1 MAAPETHGLKT
12 PPRKTRRVL
21 RLIGWN
27 LLLTLAGLALIALIG
42 EVYLRLKRPMM
53 PFTTIYPLHFVP
65 KVGMILKPNVEMR
78 WTNHSDFWTISRTN
92 SLGFLDRE
100 SISSERAAESC
111 HIAMIGDSFVEA
123 REVPIADKFHVRLEE
138 LAARQLPH
146 LDITTSAFG
155 RWNTGQ
161 INQLPYYDE
170 FVRHLSPKLIVLV
183 FVRNDFRDNSPV
195 LSALSAIFHP
205 DRQPFVTATRD
216 ENGTMKLRPPYPDW
230 QRFRLPTPSVSFFMR
245 WSYFVQDV
253 IRFGQGF
260 NRRVSLFMRWSY
272 FVQEVCNNISTLFPF
287 YRDPQLIDWMK
298 LLSGYPDYESLF
310 NGLQVKTWADIDHQF
325 NKKPLLPFFE
335 KELAFTAFALDQF
348 KERTE
353 RDGVS
358 LVILAS
364 YTMGTRGHAFFD
376 HMSALTEARGIPVID
391 EYDYIRR
398 QGAAKRDARW
408 ANDYHWNIQG
418 HQWVAE
424 ALLEYLKEN
433 PEICT
438 KEKTP

>member
-42 EVYLRLKRPMM
+42 EVYLRLKRPMI
-53 PFTTIYPLHFVP
+53 PFSTSSYHLHFVP
-65 KVGMILKPNVEMR
+65 KVGLMLKPNAEVR
-78 WTNHSDFWTISRTN
+78 STNHRDFWTISRTN
-92 SLGFLDRE
+92 SLGFLDRDP
-100 SISSERAAESC
+100 IRSERAAESC

-123 REVPIADKFHVRLEE
+123 REMPIADKFHVRLEE
-138 LAARQLPH
+138 LATQELPH

-155 RWNTGQ
+155 IRNTGQ
-161 INQLPYYDE
+161 INQLSYYDE
-170 FVRHLSPKLIVLV
+170 FARHLSPKLIVLV
-183 FVRNDFRDNSPV
+183 FVTNDFYNNSPI
-195 LSALSAIFHP
+195 LAALKWRVHP
-205 DRQPFVTATRD
+205 DRQPYVTATRD
-216 ENGTMKLRPPYPDW
+216 ENGTIKLQPPHPDY
-230 QRFRLPTPSVSFFMR
+230 QRLIFPQSHYRRVVQYLR
-245 WSYFVQDV
+245 WSYFA
-253 IRFGQGF
+253 QGLHN
-260 NRRVSLFMRWSY
+260 NR
-272 FVQEVCNNISTLFPF
+272 STLFPF

-298 LLSGYPDYESLF
+298 LLSGHPDYESLF
-310 NGLQVKTWADIDHQF
+310 NRLQVKTWPDIDHQF

-353 RDGVS
+353 RDGGS

-364 YTMGTRGHAFFD
+364 YTMGTRGHARFD
-376 HMSALTEARGIPVID
+376 HMSALAEARGIPVID

-398 QGAAKRDARW
+398 QGGEIQEAHW
-408 ANDYHWNIQG
+408 AHDPHWNIQG

-424 ALLEYLKEN
+424 ALLEYLKGN

-438 KEKTP
+438 RPADKGTP